1 MQTPEY
7 CALGAGCVHTVN
19 AWIGPANTVTPL
31 HTDPHHNIF
40 VQVVGCKYFQLFSPD
55 QTDKM
60 YPHESG
66 LTTNSSQVD
75 AEAPDE
81 GLFPLFKG
89 AHGLQFYVQPGQAL
103 YIPPG
108 ESVII
113 IHLVIPCSSEAS

>member
-1 MQTPEY
+1 
-7 CALGAGCVHTVN
+7 
-19 AWIGPANTVTPL
+19 
-31 HTDPHHNIF
+31 
-40 VQVVGCKYFQLFSPD
+40 
-55 QTDKM
+55 M

-81 GLFPLFKG
+81 GLFPLFKD

-113 IHLVIPCSSEAS
+113 IHLIIPCSSEASKQD